1 VQADERFVF
10 LFNPSNA
17 RLSIFEITP
26 ENQETDLGFRP
37 SLTLNGYTES
47 TFGQQEKDAFCQ
59 VITTRLNVAA
69 STCNVTSVTNVDTGS
84 TTAGAG
90 STTTIKIDY
99 EITLTTDQD
108 VANSKVIFDTLEELT
123 LATDPASTKYN
134 PPYLR
139 ADVTFDVTIAG
150 VNLAELDTPQK
161 VTDFKAGQ
169 QAVYATRFE
178 VAVDRVRIALR
189 SGSII
194 VEATIDAPAA
204 QVAAVQATLGN
215 ATARAELMAATV
227 QQATTDLQT
236 ATGQTFVLTATAPA
250 EAVVVPTE
258 VNPNSNPLGDLQTA
272 LVAAGVTGDDPVNNP
287 ITVTGAAKPKPTHG
301 SGEWTAPLP
310 VEETGEL
317 APVPPSNPTPTP
329 TLPANP
335 FPPGAIVGI
344 VLGGVFVLAAGLL
357 FVRRL
362 QKKQEREK
370 GGVRATTA
378 KKKNKPELELVG
390 V

>member
-1 VQADERFVF
+1 
-10 LFNPSNA
+10 
-17 RLSIFEITP
+17 
-26 ENQETDLGFRP
+26 
-37 SLTLNGYTES
+37 
-47 TFGQQEKDAFCQ
+47 
-59 VITTRLNVAA
+59 
-69 STCNVTSVTNVDTGS
+69 
-84 TTAGAG
+84 
-90 STTTIKIDY
+90 
-99 EITLTTDQD
+99 
-108 VANSKVIFDTLEELT
+108 
-123 LATDPASTKYN
+123 
-134 PPYLR
+134 
-139 ADVTFDVTIAG
+139 
-150 VNLAELDTPQK
+150 
-161 VTDFKAGQ
+161 
-169 QAVYATRFE
+169 
-178 VAVDRVRIALR
+178 
-189 SGSII
+189 
-194 VEATIDAPAA
+194 
-204 QVAAVQATLGN
+204 
-215 ATARAELMAATV
+215 MAATV

-236 ATGQTFVLTATAPA
+236 ATGQTFVLTATAPT

-272 LVAAGVTGDDPVNNP
+272 LVAAGVTGDDPDNNP
-287 ITVTGAAKPKPTHG
+287 IRVTGAAKPKPTHG

-370 GGVRATTA
+370 GGAGATTA